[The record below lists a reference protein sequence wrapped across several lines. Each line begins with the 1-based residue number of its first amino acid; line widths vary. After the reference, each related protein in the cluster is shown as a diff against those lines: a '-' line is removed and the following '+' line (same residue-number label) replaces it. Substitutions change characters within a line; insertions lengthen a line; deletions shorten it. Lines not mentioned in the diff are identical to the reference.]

1 MAKKPVRSGSSNKK
15 KSSLPAKGVAS
26 KAIASTPVRNTPV
39 PKVGATVASR
49 PAVPSAKRE
58 ITHADIA
65 KRAYEIWA
73 SGRGGSETD
82 NWHRAERE
90 LRSGR

>member
-1 MAKKPVRSGSSNKK
+1 MAKKPVRSGSLNKK
-15 KSSLPAKGVAS
+15 KSSPPAKGVAS

-39 PKVGATVASR
+39 PKIGASVAAK
-49 PAVPSAKRE
+49 PVTQKRE

>member
-1 MAKKPVRSGSSNKK
+1 MAKKPVSSGSSAK
-15 KSSLPAKGVAS
+15 KSAPPAKAAPSKAVAS
-26 KAIASTPVRNTPV
+26 SPVRNSPV
-39 PKVGATVASR
+39 PKVAAK
-49 PAVPSAKRE
+49 PAVAAKRE

-90 LRSGR
+90 LRAGL